1 MGTKT
6 NDNIMKKYH
15 GRYKVDLKPSQ
26 IYNSGPSVVKYTG
39 YIYIKAH
46 YILRVLCIK
55 PKN

>member
-39 YIYIKAH
+39 YVHKSALYPTSFM
-46 YILRVLCIK
+46 Y
-55 PKN
+55 